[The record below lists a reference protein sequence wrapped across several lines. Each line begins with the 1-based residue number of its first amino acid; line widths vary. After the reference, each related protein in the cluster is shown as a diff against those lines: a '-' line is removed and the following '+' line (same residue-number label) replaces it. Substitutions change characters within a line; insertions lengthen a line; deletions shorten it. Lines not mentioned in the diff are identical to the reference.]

1 MANESK
7 VFVIYVPEMRP
18 CELRY
23 PKEDGGFDR
32 IVIMPP
38 GSETGYHTSDQDYTM
53 TAVSKLKLERTDEG
67 GNVLDPVDLEHDG
80 QVTRGA
86 GEANHNVK
94 NVGPGYA
101 VMMK

>member
-23 PKEDGGFDR
+23 PKEDGGYDR

-38 GSETGYHTSDQDYTM
+38 GSETGYHTSDQEYTM
-53 TAVSKLKLERTDEG
+53 TAVSKLQLQRVAEDGTE
-67 GNVLDPVDLEHDG
+67 LDPVELEHDG
-80 QVTRGA
+80 VVTRRE

-94 NVGPGYA
+94 NTGPGYA